1 MHINK
6 IKFDKNIIKNYD
18 VNCPRYT
25 SYPTAIQFIN
35 YTKKYNI
42 KKIFLIKKNFISIY
56 IHIPFCKNL
65 CYYCACNKIITK
77 NINFSDYYLTLIKK
91 EIKIKKKYLN
101 YTKNIKQIHIGGGTP
116 NFLNQKQIIKLI
128 TIIKKYFKIK
138 KNIKEFSIEIDS
150 RNILL
155 SYISLIKNL
164 KFFIISIGIQ
174 DLNKNVQKDIN
185 RIQKKKEIIFIIKK
199 LRNEKFKSLNID
211 LIYGLPNQTTNNFI
225 KTIKKII
232 IISPD
237 KISLFNYAHLPHK
250 FSSQKRINIIN
261 FPSPKKKLNILKNTI
276 NLLLKAEYSYIGMD
290 HFAKKNNK
298 LTIAQKNN
306 TLYRNFQGYSTNSD
320 CYLFGFGVSAIN
332 LLENN
337 YIQNIYSINKYKN
350 LLKKNYIPI
359 NKIIILSKDDKI
371 RKYIINNLMCNL
383 KINFQIIKIKFN
395 INFKTY
401 FEKEINKLQIF
412 EKDKLII
419 IKKNSIII
427 NLKGRF
433 LIRNIC
439 SIFDKYH
446 KNIYTKITHSKSI

>member
-155 SYISLIKNL
+155 QQPHL
-164 KFFIISIGIQ
+164 K
-174 DLNKNVQKDIN
+174 
-185 RIQKKKEIIFIIKK
+185 
-199 LRNEKFKSLNID
+199 
-211 LIYGLPNQTTNNFI
+211 
-225 KTIKKII
+225 
-232 IISPD
+232 
-237 KISLFNYAHLPHK
+237 
-250 FSSQKRINIIN
+250 
-261 FPSPKKKLNILKNTI
+261 
-276 NLLLKAEYSYIGMD
+276 
-290 HFAKKNNK
+290 
-298 LTIAQKNN
+298 
-306 TLYRNFQGYSTNSD
+306 
-320 CYLFGFGVSAIN
+320 
-332 LLENN
+332 
-337 YIQNIYSINKYKN
+337 
-350 LLKKNYIPI
+350 
-359 NKIIILSKDDKI
+359 
-371 RKYIINNLMCNL
+371 
-383 KINFQIIKIKFN
+383 
-395 INFKTY
+395 
-401 FEKEINKLQIF
+401 
-412 EKDKLII
+412 
-419 IKKNSIII
+419 
-427 NLKGRF
+427 
-433 LIRNIC
+433 
-439 SIFDKYH
+439 
-446 KNIYTKITHSKSI
+446 